1 MYKRVVGFSFAVLL
15 MSSVKGQEQK
25 NDSIKTQKLDEVVV
39 SDSRFELK
47 RENSGKTIIKID
59 AEELQHN
66 QGRSI
71 AEIINTKSGIEI
83 AGSRGREGAILG
95 VFARGGRGRQVLVLI
110 DGVRVSDPSSFSQE
124 YDLRLLS
131 AANIE
136 SVEILKGAAS
146 TLYGTNAATAVINIT
161 TKKVSERKVALNVQA
176 SGGTNQTSKD
186 QNYNLSQAFNS
197 VLLGG
202 TLKKITYQMGF
213 SNRYSDGLSA
223 IITPQNQEDSYS
235 QINTDVKL
243 GYQFSDNF
251 KIGVY
256 ANQTKLNTEYDESFG
271 LIDADYRFLS
281 DQKRAGLT
289 SEYKYRQGSL
299 NLNMAYTN
307 YDSENKSAFPSTF
320 KGENYV
326 VDVYNKLSFNDKL
339 FTIVGLNYIKDQT
352 EFATTKDFSVI
363 DPYANMVYVSDIGFN
378 LNLGTRLNNHSEYG
392 SHFVYNVNPS
402 FAFKTEAGYLKVLTT
417 YATSFITPSLTQ
429 LFGNFGANPD
439 LEPEDNRTI
448 EGGLEYAMNDKIRVS
463 AVYFN
468 RNEENFVFYD
478 NITGTYGNASETI
491 DAQGAEIELNWQP
504 NDKIRLSSNYTFT
517 ERKGDTAIRLPNHK
531 VNASLGYA
539 FSKKTYASMDYRY
552 TGQRF
557 DTDFN
562 TFSEIALEPFS
573 ILDINAEHELLP
585 NKLKFF
591 LGISNVFNAEY
602 TEIIGFT
609 TRGRNIRAG
618 FNMTL

>member
-1 MYKRVVGFSFAVLL
+1 MYKRVVGISVAVLL
-15 MSSVKGQEQK
+15 MSSVKGQERE
-25 NDSIKTQKLDEVVV
+25 NDSIKTQMLDEVVV

-66 QGRSI
+66 QGRSL
-71 AEIINTKSGIEI
+71 AEIINKKSGIEI
-83 AGSRGREGAILG
+83 AGSRGREGTILG

-146 TLYGTNAATAVINIT
+146 TLYGTNAATAVISIT
-161 TKKVSERKVALNVQA
+161 TKKISERKVALNVQ
-176 SGGTNQTSKD
+176 SSRGTNQTSED

-197 VLLGG
+197 VLFGG
-202 TLKKITYQMGF
+202 TLDKFTYQMGF

-235 QINTDVKL
+235 QINTDIKL
-243 GYQFSDNF
+243 GYQFSDVF
-251 KIGVY
+251 KIGIN

-271 LIDADYRFLS
+271 LFDADYRFLS

-289 SEYKYRQGSL
+289 SEYKYQQGSL
-299 NLNMAYTN
+299 HLNMAYAKF
-307 YDSENKSAFPSTF
+307 DSENKSAFPSAF
-320 KGENYV
+320 EGENYV
-326 VDVYNKLSFNDKL
+326 VDVFNKLSFNDKF

-352 EFATTKDFSVI
+352 EFATTMSFNII

-378 LNLGTRLNNHSEYG
+378 LNLGARLNNHSEYG

-402 FAFKTEAGYLKVLTT
+402 FTLKTEEGYLKVLTT

-448 EGGLEYAMNDKIRVS
+448 EGGLEYAMNDELRVS
-463 AVYFN
+463 TVYFN
-468 RNEENFVFYD
+468 RKEENFVFYD

-517 ERKGDTAIRLPNHK
+517 ERNGDAAIRLPKHK
-531 VNASLGYA
+531 INALLGYA
-539 FSKKTYASMDYRY
+539 FSKKTYTSIDYRY

-573 ILDINAEHELLP
+573 ILDIYAEHEFSP
-585 NKLKFF
+585 NKLKLF
-591 LGISNVFNAEY
+591 LGISNVLNAEY
-602 TEIIGFT
+602 SEIIGFT
-609 TRGRNIRAG
+609 TRGRNIRVG
-618 FNMTL
+618 FNLTL

>member
-1 MYKRVVGFSFAVLL
+1 MNKKILSIGAAVLVSAGL
-15 MSSVKGQEQK
+15 AAQEMQ
-25 NDSIKTQKLDEVVV
+25 NDSIDIQQLDEVVV

-47 RENSGKTIIKID
+47 RENSGKTIIKIN

-66 QGRSI
+66 QGRSL

-83 AGSRGREGAILG
+83 AGSRGREGTILG

-136 SVEILKGAAS
+136 SVEILKGASS

-176 SGGTNQTSKD
+176 SRGTNQTSID

-202 TLKKITYQMGF
+202 TLEKFTYQMGF
-213 SNRYSDGLSA
+213 SNRYSEGLSA
-223 IITPQNQEDSYS
+223 IITPLNQEDSYS
-235 QINTDVKL
+235 QINTDVKF
-243 GYQFSDNF
+243 GYQFSDDF
-251 KIGVY
+251 KISVY

-271 LIDADYRFLS
+271 LFDADYRFLS
-281 DQKRAGLT
+281 DQKRAGLS

-299 NLNMAYTN
+299 HLNMAYTN

-320 KGENYV
+320 EGENYV
-326 VDVYNKLSFNDKL
+326 ADVYNKLSFNDKL
-339 FTIVGLNYIKDQT
+339 FTIIGLNYIKDQT
-352 EFATTKDFSVI
+352 KFTTTKDFNII
-363 DPYANMVYVSDIGFN
+363 DPYANMVYVSDFGFN
-378 LNLGTRLNNHSEYG
+378 LNLGARLNNHSEYG

-402 FAFKTEAGYLKVLTT
+402 FAFKTEKGYLKVLTT

-448 EGGLEYAMNDKIRVS
+448 EGGLEYAMNDKLRVS
-463 AVYFN
+463 TVYFN
-468 RNEENFVFYD
+468 RKEENFVFYD
-478 NITGTYGNASETI
+478 NITGIYGNASGTI
-491 DAQGAEIELNWQP
+491 DAQGAEVELNWQP
-504 NDKIRLSSNYTFT
+504 NDKIQLSSNYTFT
-517 ERKGDTAIRLPNHK
+517 ERKGDAAIRLPKHK

-539 FSKKTYASMDYRY
+539 FSKKTYASIDYRY
-552 TGQRF
+552 TGERI

-562 TFSEIALEPFS
+562 TFSDIALEPFS
-573 ILDINAEHELLP
+573 ILDIYAEHELLT
-585 NKLKFF
+585 NKLKLFI
-591 LGISNVFNAEY
+591 GISNVFNAEY

>member
-1 MYKRVVGFSFAVLL
+1 MNKKILSIGAAVLVSAGL
-15 MSSVKGQEQK
+15 AAQEMQ
-25 NDSIKTQKLDEVVV
+25 NDSIDIQQLDEVVV

-47 RENSGKTIIKID
+47 RENSGKTIIKIN

-66 QGRSI
+66 QGRSL

-83 AGSRGREGAILG
+83 AGSRGREGTILG

-136 SVEILKGAAS
+136 SVEILKGASS

-176 SGGTNQTSKD
+176 SRGTNQTSID

-202 TLKKITYQMGF
+202 TLEKFTYQMGF
-213 SNRYSDGLSA
+213 SNRYSEGLSA
-223 IITPQNQEDSYS
+223 IITPLNQEDSYS
-235 QINTDVKL
+235 QINTDVKI
-243 GYQFSDNF
+243 GYQFSDDF
-251 KIGVY
+251 KISVY

-271 LIDADYRFLS
+271 LFDADYRFLS
-281 DQKRAGLT
+281 DQKRAGLS

-299 NLNMAYTN
+299 HLNMAYTN

-320 KGENYV
+320 EGENYV
-326 VDVYNKLSFNDKL
+326 ADVYNKLSFNDKL
-339 FTIVGLNYIKDQT
+339 FTIIGLNYIKDQT
-352 EFATTKDFSVI
+352 KFTTTKDFNII
-363 DPYANMVYVSDIGFN
+363 DPYANMVYVSDFGFN
-378 LNLGTRLNNHSEYG
+378 LNLGARLNNHSEYG

-402 FAFKTEAGYLKVLTT
+402 FAFKTEKGYLKVLTT

-448 EGGLEYAMNDKIRVS
+448 EGGLEYAMNDKLRVS
-463 AVYFN
+463 TVYFN
-468 RNEENFVFYD
+468 RKEENFVFYD
-478 NITGTYGNASETI
+478 NITGIYGNASGTI
-491 DAQGAEIELNWQP
+491 DAQGAEVELNWQP
-504 NDKIRLSSNYTFT
+504 NDKIQLSSNYTFT
-517 ERKGDTAIRLPNHK
+517 ERKGDAAIRLPKHK

-539 FSKKTYASMDYRY
+539 FSKKTYASIDYRY
-552 TGQRF
+552 TGERI

-562 TFSEIALEPFS
+562 TFSDTALEPFS
-573 ILDINAEHELLP
+573 ILDIYAEHELLT
-585 NKLKFF
+585 NKLKLFI
-591 LGISNVFNAEY
+591 GISNVFNAEY

>member
-1 MYKRVVGFSFAVLL
+1 MYKRILGISVAVLL
-15 MSSVKGQEQK
+15 MSSVKAQEQK
-25 NDSIKTQKLDEVVV
+25 KDSIKTQKLDEVVV

-71 AEIINTKSGIEI
+71 AEIINKKSGIEI

-136 SVEILKGAAS
+136 SIEILKGAAS
-146 TLYGTNAATAVINIT
+146 TLYGTNAATAVISIT
-161 TKKVSERKVALNVQA
+161 TKKISERKVALNVQ
-176 SGGTNQTSKD
+176 SSRGTNQTSED

-197 VLLGG
+197 VLFGG
-202 TLKKITYQMGF
+202 TLDKFTYQMGF

-235 QINTDVKL
+235 QINTDIKL
-243 GYQFSDNF
+243 GYKFSDDF

-256 ANQTKLNTEYDESFG
+256 ANQTKLKTEYDESFG
-271 LIDADYRFLS
+271 LFDADYHFLS
-281 DQKRAGLT
+281 DQERVGLM
-289 SEYKYRQGSL
+289 SEYNYQQGSL
-299 NLNMAYTN
+299 HLNTAYTN
-307 YDSENKSAFPSTF
+307 YDSENKSAFPSAF
-320 KGENYV
+320 EGENYV
-326 VDVYNKLSFNDKL
+326 VDVYNKLNFNDKL

-352 EFATTKDFSVI
+352 EFTTTEDFNVI
-363 DPYANMVYVSDIGFN
+363 DPYANMVFVSDTGFN
-378 LNLGTRLNNHSEYG
+378 LNLGARLNNHSEYG
-392 SHFVYNVNPS
+392 SYFVYNVNPS
-402 FAFKTEAGYLKVLTT
+402 FAFKTEEGYLKVLTT

-439 LEPEDNRTI
+439 LEPEGNRTI
-448 EGGLEYAMNDKIRVS
+448 EGGLEYAMNDKLRIS
-463 AVYFN
+463 TVYFN
-468 RNEENFVFYD
+468 RKEENFVFYD
-478 NITGTYGNASETI
+478 NITGKYGNASETI

-517 ERKGDTAIRLPNHK
+517 ERKGDAAIRLPKHK
-531 VNASLGYA
+531 VNASFGYV
-539 FSKKTYASMDYRY
+539 FSKKTYGSIDYRY

-562 TFSEIALEPFS
+562 TFSETALKPFS
-573 ILDINAEHELLP
+573 ILDIYAEHEFIP
-585 NKLKFF
+585 NKLKLF
-591 LGISNVFNAEY
+591 LGISNVFNSEY
-602 TEIIGFT
+602 SEIIGFT

-618 FNMTL
+618 FNLTL

>member
-1 MYKRVVGFSFAVLL
+1 MNKKILSIGAAVLVSAGL
-15 MSSVKGQEQK
+15 AAQEMQ
-25 NDSIKTQKLDEVVV
+25 NDSIDIQQLDEVVV

-47 RENSGKTIIKID
+47 RENSGKTIIKIN

-66 QGRSI
+66 QGRSL

-83 AGSRGREGAILG
+83 AGSRGREGTILG

-136 SVEILKGAAS
+136 SVEILKGASS

-176 SGGTNQTSKD
+176 SRGTNQTSID

-202 TLKKITYQMGF
+202 TLEKFTYQMGF
-213 SNRYSDGLSA
+213 SNRYSEGLSA
-223 IITPQNQEDSYS
+223 IITPLNQEDSYS
-235 QINTDVKL
+235 QINTDVKF
-243 GYQFSDNF
+243 GYQFSDDF
-251 KIGVY
+251 KISVY

-271 LIDADYRFLS
+271 LFDADYRFLS
-281 DQKRAGLT
+281 DQKRAGLS

-299 NLNMAYTN
+299 HLNMAYTN

-320 KGENYV
+320 EGENYV
-326 VDVYNKLSFNDKL
+326 ADVYNKLSFNDKL
-339 FTIVGLNYIKDQT
+339 FTIIGLNYIKDQT
-352 EFATTKDFSVI
+352 KFTTTKDFNII
-363 DPYANMVYVSDIGFN
+363 DPYANMVYVSDFGFN
-378 LNLGTRLNNHSEYG
+378 LNLGARLNNHSEYG

-402 FAFKTEAGYLKVLTT
+402 FAFKTEKGYLKVLTT

-448 EGGLEYAMNDKIRVS
+448 EGGLEYAMNDKLRVS
-463 AVYFN
+463 TVYFN
-468 RNEENFVFYD
+468 RKEENFVFYD
-478 NITGTYGNASETI
+478 NITGIYGNASGTI
-491 DAQGAEIELNWQP
+491 DAQGAEVELNWQP
-504 NDKIRLSSNYTFT
+504 NDKIQLSSNYTFT
-517 ERKGDTAIRLPNHK
+517 ERKGDAAIRLPKHK

-539 FSKKTYASMDYRY
+539 FSKKTYASIDYRY
-552 TGQRF
+552 TGERI

-562 TFSEIALEPFS
+562 TFSDTALEPFS
-573 ILDINAEHELLP
+573 ILDIYAEHELLT
-585 NKLKFF
+585 NKLKLFI
-591 LGISNVFNAEY
+591 GISNVFNAEY

>member
-1 MYKRVVGFSFAVLL
+1 MYKRILGISVAVLL
-15 MSSVKGQEQK
+15 MSSVKGQEKK
-25 NDSIKTQKLDEVVV
+25 NDTIKTQMLDEVVV

-66 QGRSI
+66 QGKSL
-71 AEIINTKSGIEI
+71 AEIINKKSGIEI
-83 AGSRGREGAILG
+83 AGSRGREGSILG

-146 TLYGTNAATAVINIT
+146 TLYGTNAATAVISIT
-161 TKKVSERKVALNVQA
+161 TKKISGRKVALKVQ
-176 SGGTNQTSKD
+176 SSRGTNQTSED

-197 VLLGG
+197 VLFGG
-202 TLKKITYQMGF
+202 TLDKFTYQMGF

-235 QINTDVKL
+235 QINTDIKL
-243 GYQFSDNF
+243 GYQFSDDF
-251 KIGVY
+251 KIGAY
-256 ANQTKLNTEYDESFG
+256 ANQTKLNSEYDESFG
-271 LIDADYRFLS
+271 LFDADYRFLS

-289 SEYKYRQGSL
+289 SEYNYKQGSL
-299 NLNMAYTN
+299 HLNTAYTN
-307 YDSENKSAFPSTF
+307 YDSENKSVFPSTF
-320 KGENYV
+320 EGENYV
-326 VDVYNKLSFNDKL
+326 VDVYNKLSLKDKF
-339 FTIVGLNYIKDQT
+339 FTVVGLNYIKDQT
-352 EFATTKDFSVI
+352 EFATTKDFNVI
-363 DPYANMVYVSDIGFN
+363 DPYANLVYVSDLGFN
-378 LNLGTRLNNHSEYG
+378 LNLGARLNNHSEYG
-392 SHFVYNVNPS
+392 SHFVYNINPS
-402 FAFKTEAGYLKVLTT
+402 FTFKTEEGYLKVLTT

-448 EGGLEYAMNDKIRVS
+448 EGGLEYALNDELRVS
-463 AVYFN
+463 TLNFN
-468 RNEENFVFYD
+468 RKEENFVFYD
-478 NITGTYGNASETI
+478 NITGTYGNASEII
-491 DAQGAEIELNWQP
+491 DAQGIEIELNWQP
-504 NDKIRLSSNYTFT
+504 NDKIRLTSNYTFT
-517 ERKGDTAIRLPNHK
+517 ERKGDAAIRLPKHK

-539 FSKKTYASMDYRY
+539 FSKKSYASIDYRY

-562 TFSEIALEPFS
+562 TFSEITLEPFS
-573 ILDINAEHELLP
+573 ILDIYAEQELLP
-585 NKLKFF
+585 NKLKLF
-591 LGISNVFNAEY
+591 LGVSNVFNTEY

-609 TRGRNIRAG
+609 TRGRNIQAG
-618 FNMTL
+618 FNLTL

>member
-1 MYKRVVGFSFAVLL
+1 MYKRVLGLSVAVLL
-15 MSSVKGQEQK
+15 MSSVNGQEQK
-25 NDSIKTQKLDEVVV
+25 KDSIKTQMLDEVVV

-59 AEELQHN
+59 AEELQRN

-71 AEIINTKSGIEI
+71 AEIINKKSGIEI
-83 AGSRGREGAILG
+83 AGSRGREGTILG

-161 TKKVSERKVALNVQA
+161 TKKISERRVALQVQ
-176 SGGTNQTSKD
+176 STGGTNQTSED
-186 QNYNLSQAFNS
+186 QNYKLSQAFNS
-197 VLLGG
+197 VLFGG
-202 TLKKITYQMGF
+202 TLDKFTYQVGF

-223 IITPQNQEDSYS
+223 IITPKNQEDTYS
-235 QINTDVKL
+235 QINTDIKL
-243 GYQFSDNF
+243 GYQFSDAF

-256 ANQTKLNTEYDESFG
+256 ANQAKLNTAYDESFG
-271 LIDADYRFLS
+271 LIDADYYFLS

-289 SEYKYRQGSL
+289 SAYKYQKGSL
-299 NLNMAYTN
+299 HLNMAYAN
-307 YDSENKSAFPSTF
+307 FDSENKSAFPSTF
-320 KGENYV
+320 KGDNYV
-326 VDVYNKLSFNDKL
+326 VDVYNKFSFNDKF
-339 FTIVGLNYIKDQT
+339 FTIVGLNYIQDQT
-352 EFATTKDFSVI
+352 KFATAKDFNIV

-378 LNLGTRLNNHSEYG
+378 LNMGARLNNHSEYG

-402 FAFKTEAGYLKVLTT
+402 FAFKTEAGYIKVLTT

-439 LEPEDNRTI
+439 LEPEENRTI
-448 EGGLEYAMNDKIRVS
+448 EGGLEYAMNDKLRVS

-468 RNEENFVFYD
+468 RKEENFVFYD

-491 DAQGAEIELNWQP
+491 DAQGAELELNWQP

-517 ERKGDTAIRLPNHK
+517 ERKGDAAIRLPKHK
-531 VNASLGYA
+531 VNASLGYE
-539 FSKKTYASMDYRY
+539 FSKKTYASLDYRY

-562 TFSEIALEPFS
+562 TFSEIALDPFS
-573 ILDINAEHELLP
+573 ILDIYVEHELLP
-585 NKLKFF
+585 NKLKLF
-591 LGISNVFNAEY
+591 LGLSNVFNAAY

-609 TRGRNIRAG
+609 TRGRNIQAG
-618 FNMTL
+618 LNLTL

>member
-1 MYKRVVGFSFAVLL
+1 MNKKILSLGAAVLVSAGL
-15 MSSVKGQEQK
+15 SAQEMQ
-25 NDSIKTQKLDEVVV
+25 NDSIDIQQLDEVVV

-66 QGRSI
+66 QGKSL

-83 AGSRGREGAILG
+83 TGSRGREGTILG

-131 AANIE
+131 TANIE
-136 SVEILKGAAS
+136 SVEILKGASS
-146 TLYGTNAATAVINIT
+146 TLYGTNAATAVISIT
-161 TKKVSERKVALNVQA
+161 TKKVSEEKVALNVQA
-176 SGGTNQTSKD
+176 SRGTNQTSED
-186 QNYNLSQAFNS
+186 QNYNISQAFNS

-202 TLKKITYQMGF
+202 TLEKFTYQIGF
-213 SNRYSDGLSA
+213 SNRYSDNLSA
-223 IITPQNQEDSYS
+223 IITPLNQEDTYS
-235 QINTDVKL
+235 QINTDIKL
-243 GYQFSDNF
+243 GYQFSDDF

-271 LIDADYRFLS
+271 LFDADYRFLS

-320 KGENYV
+320 EGENYV
-326 VDVYNKLSFNDKL
+326 VDVYNKLSFNDKF
-339 FTIVGLNYIKDQT
+339 FTIIGLNYIKDQT
-352 EFATTKDFSVI
+352 KFTTTKDFNII
-363 DPYANMVYVSDIGFN
+363 DPYANMVYVSDFGFN
-378 LNLGTRLNNHSEYG
+378 LNMGARLNNHSEYG

-402 FAFKTEAGYLKVLTT
+402 FAFKTEKGYLKVLTT

-448 EGGLEYAMNDKIRVS
+448 EGGLEYAMSDKLRVS
-463 AVYFN
+463 TVYFN
-468 RNEENFVFYD
+468 RKEENFVFYD
-478 NITGTYGNASETI
+478 NITGTYGNTLETI

-504 NDKIRLSSNYTFT
+504 NDKIQLSSNYTFT
-517 ERKGDTAIRLPNHK
+517 ERKGDAAIRLPKHK
-531 VNASLGYA
+531 VNASLGYT
-539 FSKKTYASMDYRY
+539 FSKKTYASIDYKY

-562 TFSEIALEPFS
+562 TFSDIALEPFS
-573 ILDINAEHELLP
+573 ILDIYAEHELLP
-585 NKLKFF
+585 NKLKLFI
-591 LGISNVFNAEY
+591 GISNVFNAEY

>member
-1 MYKRVVGFSFAVLL
+1 MYKTILGISVAVLL

-25 NDSIKTQKLDEVVV
+25 KDSIKTQILNEVVV

-47 RENSGKTIIKID
+47 RENSGKTIIKIN

-66 QGRSI
+66 QGRSL
-71 AEIINTKSGIEI
+71 AEIINKKSGIEI
-83 AGSRGREGAILG
+83 AGSRGREGTILG
-95 VFARGGRGRQVLVLI
+95 VFARGGRGRQVLVLV

-146 TLYGTNAATAVINIT
+146 TLYGTNAATAVISIT
-161 TKKVSERKVALNVQA
+161 TKKISERKVSLNVQ
-176 SGGTNQTSKD
+176 SSRGTNQTSED

-197 VLLGG
+197 VLIGG
-202 TLKKITYQMGF
+202 TLDKFTYQMSF

-223 IITPQNQEDSYS
+223 IITSQNQEDSYK
-235 QINTDVKL
+235 QINTDIKL
-243 GYQFSDNF
+243 GYQVSEDF
-251 KIGVY
+251 KIAVY

-271 LIDADYRFLS
+271 LLDADYRFLS
-281 DQKRAGLT
+281 EQKRAGLT
-289 SEYKYRQGSL
+289 SEYKYQQGSVHL
-299 NLNMAYTN
+299 NTAYTK
-307 YDSENKSAFPSTF
+307 YDSENKSAFPSMF
-320 KGENYV
+320 EGDNYV
-326 VDVYNKLSFNDKL
+326 VDVYNKLSINDKL
-339 FTIVGLNYIKDQT
+339 FTIVGLNYIKDQST
-352 EFATTKDFSVI
+352 FDTTKNFNVI
-363 DPYANMVYVSDIGFN
+363 DPYTNMVYVSDIGFN
-378 LNLGTRLNNHSEYG
+378 LNLGARLNNHSEYG

-402 FAFKTEAGYLKVLTT
+402 FAIKTEEGYLKVLTT

-448 EGGLEYAMNDKIRVS
+448 EGGLEYAMNDKLRVS

-468 RNEENFVFYD
+468 RKEENFVFYD
-478 NITGTYGNASETI
+478 NITGTYGNSSETI

-517 ERKGDTAIRLPNHK
+517 ERKGDAAIRLPKHK

-539 FSKKTYASMDYRY
+539 FTRNTYASIDYRY
-552 TGQRF
+552 TGQRL

-562 TFSEIALEPFS
+562 TFSNVALDPFS
-573 ILDINAEHELLP
+573 LLDVYAEHDLLP
-585 NKLKFF
+585 KKLKFF
-591 LGISNVFNAEY
+591 MGVSNVFNVAY

-618 FNMTL
+618 FNITL

>member
-1 MYKRVVGFSFAVLL
+1 MYKRVLGISVAVLL

-25 NDSIKTQKLDEVVV
+25 KDSIKTQILNEVVV

-47 RENSGKTIIKID
+47 RENSGKTIIKIN

-66 QGRSI
+66 QGRSL
-71 AEIINTKSGIEI
+71 AEIINKKSGIEI

-146 TLYGTNAATAVINIT
+146 TLYGTNAATAVISIT
-161 TKKVSERKVALNVQA
+161 TKKISERKVSLKVQ
-176 SGGTNQTSKD
+176 SSRGTNQTSED

-197 VLLGG
+197 VLIGG
-202 TLKKITYQMGF
+202 TLDKFTYQMSF

-223 IITPQNQEDSYS
+223 IITSQNQEDSYT
-235 QINTDVKL
+235 QINTDIKL
-243 GYQFSDNF
+243 GYQFSDDF
-251 KIGVY
+251 KIAVY

-271 LIDADYRFLS
+271 LLDADYRFLS
-281 DQKRAGLT
+281 DQMRAGLT
-289 SEYKYRQGSL
+289 SEYKYQQGSL
-299 NLNMAYTN
+299 HLNTAYTK
-307 YDSENKSAFPSTF
+307 YDSENKSAFPSMF
-320 KGENYV
+320 EGDNYV

-339 FTIVGLNYIKDQT
+339 FTIVGLNYIKDQSK
-352 EFATTKDFSVI
+352 FATTKSFYVI
-363 DPYANMVYVSDIGFN
+363 DPYTNMVYVSDIGFN
-378 LNLGTRLNNHSEYG
+378 LNLGARLNNHSEYG
-392 SHFVYNVNPS
+392 SHFVYNINPS
-402 FAFKTEAGYLKVLTT
+402 FAIKTEEGYLKILTT

-448 EGGLEYAMNDKIRVS
+448 EGGLEYAMNDKFRVS
-463 AVYFN
+463 TVYFN
-468 RNEENFVFYD
+468 RKEENFVFYD
-478 NITGTYGNASETI
+478 NITGTYGNSSETI

-504 NDKIRLSSNYTFT
+504 NDKIRVSSNYTFT
-517 ERKGDTAIRLPNHK
+517 ERKGDAAIRLPKHK
-531 VNASLGYA
+531 VNASLGYV
-539 FSKKTYASMDYRY
+539 FSRNTYVSMDYSY
-552 TGQRF
+552 TAQRL

-562 TFSEIALEPFS
+562 TFSNVALDPFS
-573 ILDINAEHELLP
+573 LLDVYAEHELLP
-585 NKLKFF
+585 KKLKLF
-591 LGISNVFNAEY
+591 LGVSNVFNAAY

-618 FNMTL
+618 FTITL

>member
-1 MYKRVVGFSFAVLL
+1 MYKRVLSISAAVLL
-15 MSSVKGQEQK
+15 LSSVKGQELK
-25 NDSIKTQKLDEVVV
+25 KDSIKTQKLDEVVV

-66 QGRSI
+66 QGRSL

-83 AGSRGREGAILG
+83 TGSRGREGTILG

-110 DGVRVSDPSSFSQE
+110 DGARVSDPSSFSQE

-176 SGGTNQTSKD
+176 SRGTNQTSKD

-202 TLKKITYQMGF
+202 TLEKFTYQMGF

-271 LIDADYRFLS
+271 LFDADYLFLS

-326 VDVYNKLSFNDKL
+326 VDVYNKLSFNDK
-339 FTIVGLNYIKDQT
+339 FFAIIGLNYIKDQT
-352 EFATTKDFSVI
+352 KFTTTKDFSII

-378 LNLGTRLNNHSEYG
+378 LNLGARLNNHSEYG

-402 FAFKTEAGYLKVLTT
+402 FAIKTEDGYLKVLTT

-448 EGGLEYAMNDKIRVS
+448 EGGLEYAMNDKLRVS

-468 RNEENFVFYD
+468 RKEENFVFYD

-504 NDKIRLSSNYTFT
+504 NDKIRLSSNYTYT
-517 ERKGDTAIRLPNHK
+517 ERKGDAAIRLPKHK
-531 VNASLGYA
+531 VNAALGYA
-539 FSKKTYASMDYRY
+539 FSKKTYASIDYRY
-552 TGQRF
+552 TGQRL

-562 TFSEIALEPFS
+562 TFSDIALEPFS
-573 ILDINAEHELLP
+573 ILNINAEHEILP
-585 NKLKFF
+585 NRLKFF

-618 FNMTL
+618 FTITL

>member
-1 MYKRVVGFSFAVLL
+1 MYKRVLSISAAVLL
-15 MSSVKGQEQK
+15 LSSVKGQEQK
-25 NDSIKTQKLDEVVV
+25 NDSIKTQILDEVVV

-47 RENSGKTIIKID
+47 RENSGKTIIKIN

-66 QGRSI
+66 QGKSL

-83 AGSRGREGAILG
+83 TGSRGREGTILG

-136 SVEILKGAAS
+136 SVEILKGASS
-146 TLYGTNAATAVINIT
+146 TLYGTNAATAVISIT
-161 TKKVSERKVALNVQA
+161 TKKVSEEKVALNVQA
-176 SGGTNQTSKD
+176 SRGTNQTSQD

-202 TLKKITYQMGF
+202 TLEKFTYQMGF

-223 IITPQNQEDSYS
+223 IITPQNQEDIYS
-235 QINTDVKL
+235 QINTDIKL
-243 GYQFSDNF
+243 GYQFSDHF

-281 DQKRAGLT
+281 NQKRSGLT
-289 SEYKYRQGSL
+289 SEYKYREGSL
-299 NLNMAYTN
+299 HLNMAYTN

-320 KGENYV
+320 AGENYV
-326 VDVYNKLSFNDKL
+326 VDVYNKLSFNDKF
-339 FTIVGLNYIKDQT
+339 FTIIGLNYIKDQT
-352 EFATTKDFSVI
+352 KFTTTKDFNII
-363 DPYANMVYVSDIGFN
+363 DPYANMVYVSDFGFN
-378 LNLGTRLNNHSEYG
+378 LNLGARLNNHSEYG

-402 FAFKTEAGYLKVLTT
+402 FTFKTEEGYLKVLTT

-448 EGGLEYAMNDKIRVS
+448 EGGLEYAISDELRVS
-463 AVYFN
+463 MVYFN
-468 RNEENFVFYD
+468 RKEENFVFYD

-517 ERKGDTAIRLPNHK
+517 ERKGDAAIRLPKHK
-531 VNASLGYA
+531 VNASLGYT
-539 FSKKTYASMDYRY
+539 FSKKTYASIDYKY

-562 TFSEIALEPFS
+562 TFSDIALEPFS
-573 ILDINAEHELLP
+573 IMDIYAEQELLP
-585 NKLKFF
+585 NTLKLF

-609 TRGRNIRAG
+609 TRGRNIRVG